1 MNIFSSVKGKLSAVL
16 IVAIIIPVLT
26 LGFLSYQKTYKTLE
40 QKLQDNSKG
49 TLTQIDNS
57 ISEFAKGFEHSIGA
71 ISQNKAV
78 VELAAAA
85 GGSESPALLGYASD
99 IFIQTA
105 SANKNIMSAY
115 MGTQDKRTYMYPVNN
130 TPEGYDPT
138 SRGWYKLALEN
149 RGKIVW
155 TEPYV
160 DAGTGK
166 MVITV
171 CKTVESGASVIGVA
185 ALDISLEDFAAN
197 FKDTRIGNTGYLFIT
212 DKSGVIVS
220 HKDMERVGDSLAQE
234 SVWKYVSS
242 GNSGFSKYD
251 KGYVSYATNGN
262 TGFKIAADYADNEL
276 DVDVKSL
283 RIFIIILLIAAAV
296 IGVVVSLMISTW
308 ITRNLQKL
316 DSAFGKASKGDL
328 SASVSIDT
336 NDEFGKIGAN
346 FNTMLENLV
355 FLISNIKA
363 SSDTVS
369 ETAYSLNKMAL
380 QTSSATQEA
389 ARAIA
394 EIAEV
399 TNEQARE
406 TEVGVDK
413 ATYMGKSVQ
422 QVSSAISEIVEMFK
436 KSTELNDKGLLSVK
450 KLADST
456 SNTIESEN
464 RVSGIINEVEKSSQ
478 EIGIIIQTI
487 NQIAEQTNLLALN
500 ASIEAARAG
509 EAGRGFSVVADE
521 IRKLAEETAQSTGKI
536 KSIVDQIQHESKSA
550 VLGMQD
556 ASNALKE
563 QVSCVEDT
571 EVIFKEISQT
581 IEGLEGKVNEIQ
593 LLNGEMVKNK
603 DEIMETMQNISATA
617 EENSAGTEE
626 VSASTE
632 EILAAL
638 EEFSSHSET
647 LKKLA
652 AGLQSEIEKFRS

>member
-1 MNIFSSVKGKLSAVL
+1 M
-16 IVAIIIPVLT
+16 
-26 LGFLSYQKTYKTLE
+26 
-40 QKLQDNSKG
+40 
-49 TLTQIDNS
+49 
-57 ISEFAKGFEHSIGA
+57 
-71 ISQNKAV
+71 
-78 VELAAAA
+78 
-85 GGSESPALLGYASD
+85 
-99 IFIQTA
+99 
-105 SANKNIMSAY
+105 
-115 MGTQDKRTYMYPVNN
+115 
-130 TPEGYDPT
+130 
-138 SRGWYKLALEN
+138 
-149 RGKIVW
+149 
-155 TEPYV
+155 
-160 DAGTGK
+160 
-166 MVITV
+166 
-171 CKTVESGASVIGVA
+171 
-185 ALDISLEDFAAN
+185 
-197 FKDTRIGNTGYLFIT
+197 
-212 DKSGVIVS
+212 
-220 HKDMERVGDSLAQE
+220 
-234 SVWKYVSS
+234 
-242 GNSGFSKYD
+242 
-251 KGYVSYATNGN
+251 
-262 TGFKIAADYADNEL
+262 
-276 DVDVKSL
+276 DVKSL

-316 DSAFGKASKGDL
+316 DTAFNRASKGDL
-328 SASVSIDT
+328 SASVSIET

-346 FNTMLENLV
+346 FNTMLENIV

-413 ATYMGKSVQ
+413 ATYMGRSVQ
-422 QVSSAISEIVEMFK
+422 QVSSSISEIVEMFK

-563 QVSCVEDT
+563 QVSCVDDT